1 MIEHKIERLR
11 QLEREA
17 LAALEAVEDRD
28 ALAAWYRHYLGKPGT
43 PRQRAREPRAGYGA
57 HGQDLDKPGAEHML
71 REQPAQY
78 EVQERDLDEK
88 GVLTQELRS
97 IGELPK
103 EERPAFGQIANEVKV
118 KVELAHEARDR
129 TLYQA
134 EMERELEHGALD
146 VTLPGRPAGPG
157 HLHITTQTLRQIYDI
172 FAEMGFQVYE
182 APEVE
187 TDELNFGLLNIP
199 PHHPARD
206 MWDTFWVSDEVLLR
220 THTSPG
226 QMRAMRER
234 CPEPI
239 RVILPGKCYR
249 YEQVTARSEHQFYQ
263 VEGLAVG
270 HNIRMTD
277 LIGTLTQFAR
287 RFYGPERRVR
297 IRGSYFP
304 FTEPSIEVD
313 MDCILCHG
321 KGCRVCKYSGW
332 LEIAGAGMVHP
343 VVLQNG
349 GYDPDEWS
357 GFAFGP
363 GVERPA
369 MLKYRIDDIRL
380 FYGNDLRFL
389 RQF

>member
-1 MIEHKIERLR
+1 MLDQLS
-11 QLEREA
+11 QLEKKA
-17 LAALEAVEDRD
+17 LVALKALEDSN
-28 ALAAWYRHYLGKPGT
+28 ALTTWHRQYLGKK
-43 PRQRAREPRAGYGA
+43 GA
-57 HGQDLDKPGAEHML
+57 
-71 REQPAQY
+71 
-78 EVQERDLDEK
+78 
-88 GVLTQELRS
+88 LTQLLRS
-97 IGELPK
+97 VGELPK
-103 EERPAFGQIANEVKV
+103 EERPAFGRAANQAKAALETAYETR
-118 KVELAHEARDR
+118 VE
-129 TLYQA
+129 TLRQE
-134 EMERELEHGALD
+134 EMQRELKKGAID
-146 VTLPGRPAGPG
+146 VTLPGRPTGPG
-157 HLHITTQTLRQIYDI
+157 HLHITTQTLRQIYAI

-182 APEVE
+182 SPDIE
-187 TDELNFGLLNIP
+187 TDELNFGLLNMP

-206 MWDTFWVSDEVLLR
+206 MWDTFWISDEVLLR

-226 QMRAMRER
+226 QIRVMRER
-234 CPEPI
+234 YPEPV

-249 YEQVTARSEHQFYQ
+249 YEQITARSEHQFYQ

-270 HNIRMTD
+270 HSITLTD
-277 LIGTLTQFAR
+277 LIGTLTEFAR
-287 RFYGPERRVR
+287 RFYGLERNIR

-304 FTEPSIEVD
+304 FTEPSIEAD
-313 MDCILCHG
+313 MDCILCSG

-357 GFAFGP
+357 GFAFGM

-369 MLKYRIDDIRL
+369 MLKYSIDDIRL